1 VDGTFVLEVAKPTF
15 NNSLTIPHHP
25 PLFAANKHMT
35 ENQLIRKMKPKTT
48 HCFLPLCNKASA
60 CQPSEKSEKSVVF

>member
-1 VDGTFVLEVAKPTF
+1 MSRAPIISTFLPLTWADRMSYLCIDGAGNAF
-15 NNSLTIPHHP
+15 NSSLTVPHHP

-48 HCFLPLCNKASA
+48 HCFLPL
-60 CQPSEKSEKSVVF
+60 